1 MQHPFL
7 FTIRAILFTLLR
19 SKCYINVNLIHGEY
33 FVVECIA
40 GMKYITTFVV
50 SKETEQKETNEKRK
64 RK

>member
-1 MQHPFL
+1 M
-7 FTIRAILFTLLR
+7 ASILCV
-19 SKCYINVNLIHGEY
+19 KY
-33 FVVECIA
+33 IA